1 MFTMGTLH
9 TFGCSLTASTDW
21 PKNLADELGYI
32 LHNHGVP
39 AGDNTTQ
46 VRRFKDCILNQSVN
60 AKDLVIWEVTYLN
73 RLGFRLSPDHH
84 FFTRNRDN
92 KDVNINFHT
101 SSKNIVDGEMHVDYV
116 AFNKDWY
123 DVNWHV
129 QNVGEM
135 LTDLLFCLKIAN
147 EKTYGGCLVWFAE
160 NNIFEDNNT
169 KDRFLAFLKNEK
181 INMVDYDLGLMN
193 WTREN
198 NYDLAPDGMHPAPEI
213 YNLYAEKVIKPRIPK
228 K

>member
-21 PKNLADELGYI
+21 PKNLAEQLGRK
-32 LHNHGVP
+32 LKNHGVP

-46 VRRFKDCILNQSVN
+46 VRRFKDCILNQSVD
-60 AKDLVIWEVTYLN
+60 AQDLVIWEVTYLN

-92 KDVNINFHT
+92 KDVNINFHR
-101 SSKNIVDGEMHVDYV
+101 SSKNIVDNEMHIDYV
-116 AFNKDWY
+116 SFNEDWY

-129 QNVGEM
+129 QNVSEM
-135 LTDLLFCLKIAN
+135 LTDLLFCFKIAN
-147 EKTYGGCLVWFAE
+147 ETTRGGCLVWFAE

-169 KDRFLAFLKNEK
+169 KDNFMAFLRNKK

-193 WTREN
+193 WTRGN
-198 NYDLAPDGMHPAPEI
+198 NYNLAPDGMHPASEI
-213 YNLYAEKVIKPRIPK
+213 YNLYAETVIKPRIPK

>member
-1 MFTMGTLH
+1 MGTLH

-21 PKNLADELGYI
+21 PKNLAKQLGHK
-32 LHNHGVP
+32 LQNHGVP

-46 VRRFKDCILNQSVN
+46 VRRFKDCILNQSVD
-60 AKDLVIWEVTYLN
+60 AQDLVIWEVTYLN

-84 FFTRNRDN
+84 FFTRNKDN
-92 KDVNINFHT
+92 EEVNINFHK
-101 SSKNIVDGEMHVDYV
+101 SSKNIVDGEMHIDYV
-116 AFNKDWY
+116 AFNEDWY

-135 LTDLLFCLKIAN
+135 LTDLLFCFKIAN
-147 EKTYGGCLVWFAE
+147 EKTHGGCLVWFAD
-160 NNIFEDNNT
+160 NNIFEDKHS
-169 KDRFLAFLKNEK
+169 KDNFMAFLTSEK
-181 INMVDYDLGLMN
+181 IKIVDYDLGLMN

-198 NYDLAPDGMHPAPEI
+198 NHNLGPDGMHPAPEI
-213 YNLYAEKVIKPRIPK
+213 YNLYAQTIIKPRIPK